1 MHKRLCVFLL
11 SVLVVFT
18 GDVLY
23 GSNTDDAEIMQ
34 SNTDDAEIV
43 RLISQHAAH
52 LKLKPAELRL
62 LSRGEIVARDV
73 PASDSKEM
81 AGFGAMLVEAEPKEF
96 VEAFRTLSIFK
107 QSKSIIAYGR
117 FGDRPARDD
126 LIRLSFKDKD
136 LLELMRARVNAS
148 DVKLSEAD
156 IARIQAIA
164 GPGSRFTSKLITALT
179 DEYKAILLEKV
190 RSYATLGGQ
199 SLGANA
205 DQDEPVDTNDAMIRM
220 LRYQTTYAKYGED
233 FYSLLADH
241 PRINDERAD
250 SFYYWSVQKFGQ
262 LKPVISLVHV
272 TIFREGARVFI
283 ASKQIYSNHYT
294 EAGLGIAE
302 LIPFTDQH
310 GKIRTLT
317 AYTIRLQVDMF
328 GGTMGFLKKRMA
340 QPRMLETMK
349 ESLQGLRA
357 NVETSYR
364 ESVQVPDRF

>member
-1 MHKRLCVFLL
+1 MHKKPPVFLML
-11 SVLVVFT
+11 VLLVFSGVVICR
-18 GDVLY
+18 
-23 GSNTDDAEIMQ
+23 SNTNDAEIMQ
-34 SNTDDAEIV
+34 
-43 RLISQHAAH
+43 LISLHAVH
-52 LKLKPAELRL
+52 LGLKPAELQL

-73 PASDSKEM
+73 PASHSKEM
-81 AGFGAMLVEAEPKEF
+81 AGFGAMLAEAEPREF
-96 VEAFRTLSIFK
+96 VEAFRTLSVFK

-117 FGDRPARDD
+117 FGDRPALGD

-136 LLELMRARVNAS
+136 LLELMRARVSAS

-164 GPGSRFTSKLITALT
+164 GPGSRFTSRLIAALA
-179 DEYKAILLEKV
+179 DEYKSILLEKV
-190 RSYATLGGQ
+190 RSYATLGGE

-205 DQDEPVDTNDAMIRM
+205 DQGEPVDTNDAMIRM
-220 LRYQTTYAKYGED
+220 LRYQASYAKYGED

-241 PRINDERAD
+241 PRINDRRAE

-272 TIFREGARVFI
+272 TIFQEGTRVFI

-302 LIPFTDQH
+302 LIPITDQH
-310 GKIRTLT
+310 GKVRTLT

-340 QPRMLETMK
+340 HSRMLETLK

-357 NVETSYR
+357 NVEEVGSR
-364 ESVQVPDRF
+364 Q

>member
-1 MHKRLCVFLL
+1 MHKKLPVFLM
-11 SVLVVFT
+11 SVLLVFT
-18 GDVLY
+18 GIVTCR
-23 GSNTDDAEIMQ
+23 SNTYDAEMMQ
-34 SNTDDAEIV
+34 
-43 RLISQHAAH
+43 LISPHAMH
-52 LKLKPAELRL
+52 LRLKPAELQL
-62 LSRGEIVARDV
+62 LSKGEIVARDV
-73 PASDSKEM
+73 PASHAKEM
-81 AGFGAMLVEAEPKEF
+81 AGFGAILVEAEPKEF
-96 VEAFRTLSIFK
+96 VEAFRTLSVFK

-117 FGDRPARDD
+117 FGDRPALTD
-126 LIRLSFKDKD
+126 LIRLSLKDKD
-136 LLELMRARVNAS
+136 LLELMRARVSAS

-156 IARIQAIA
+156 IARIQTIA

-179 DEYKAILLEKV
+179 DEYKSILLEKV
-190 RSYATLGGQ
+190 RSYATLGGKA
-199 SLGANA
+199 LGANA

-220 LRYQTTYAKYGED
+220 LRYQASYAKYGDD

-241 PRINDERAD
+241 PRINDERAE

-272 TIFREGARVFI
+272 TIFQEGTRVFI

-310 GKIRTLT
+310 GKVRTLT

-340 QPRMLETMK
+340 QPRMLETLK
-349 ESLQGLRA
+349 ESLQGLRTNMEA
-357 NVETSYR
+357 S
-364 ESVQVPDRF
+364 

>member
-1 MHKRLCVFLL
+1 MHKKPPVFLM
-11 SVLVVFT
+11 SVLLVFIT
-18 GDVLY
+18 SVICR
-23 GSNTDDAEIMQ
+23 SNT
-34 SNTDDAEIV
+34 NDAEIV
-43 RLISQHAAH
+43 QLISPHALH
-52 LKLKPAELRL
+52 LRLKPAELQS
-62 LSRGEIVARDV
+62 LSKGEIVARDV
-73 PASDSKEM
+73 PASHSKEM

-96 VEAFRTLSIFK
+96 VEAFRTLSVFK

-117 FGDRPARDD
+117 FGDQPALGD
-126 LIRLSFKDKD
+126 LIRLSLKDKD
-136 LLELMRARVNAS
+136 LLELMRARVSAS

-156 IARIQAIA
+156 IARIRAIA
-164 GPGSRFTSKLITALT
+164 GPGSRFTSKLVTALT
-179 DEYKAILLEKV
+179 DEYRSILLEKI
-190 RSYATLGGQ
+190 RSYATLGGK

-205 DQDEPVDTNDAMIRM
+205 DQDEPVDTNDAVIRM
-220 LRYQTTYAKYGED
+220 LRYQASYAKYGED

-241 PRINDERAD
+241 PRKNDERAE

-272 TIFREGARVFI
+272 TIFQEGARVFI

-302 LIPFTDQH
+302 LIPLTDQH
-310 GKIRTLT
+310 GKVRTLT

-340 QPRMLETMK
+340 QPRMLETLR

-357 NVETSYR
+357 NMEEVGSR
-364 ESVQVPDRF
+364 Q

>member
-1 MHKRLCVFLL
+1 MHKKLPVFLM
-11 SVLVVFT
+11 SVLLVFA
-18 GDVLY
+18 GAEICR
-23 GSNTDDAEIMQ
+23 SNTNDAEILQ
-34 SNTDDAEIV
+34 
-43 RLISQHAAH
+43 LISPHALH
-52 LKLKPAELRL
+52 LRLKPAELES
-62 LSRGEIVARDV
+62 LSKGEIIAHQL
-73 PASDSKEM
+73 PASHSKEM
-81 AGFGAMLVEAEPKEF
+81 AGFGVVLAEAEPKEF
-96 VEAFRTLSIFK
+96 VEAFRTLSVFK

-117 FGDRPARDD
+117 FGDQPVPGD
-126 LIRLSFKDKD
+126 LTRLSLKDKD
-136 LLELMRARVNAS
+136 LLELSRARVSAS

-164 GPGSRFTSKLITALT
+164 GPGSRFTSRLITALT
-179 DEYKAILLEKV
+179 DEYKSILLEKV
-190 RSYATLGGQ
+190 RSYATLGGKA
-199 SLGANA
+199 LGANA
-205 DQDEPVDTNDAMIRM
+205 DQDELVDTNDAMIRM
-220 LRYQTTYAKYGED
+220 LRYQATYAKYGED

-241 PRINDERAD
+241 PRINDERAE

-272 TIFREGARVFI
+272 TIFREGTRVFI

-310 GKIRTLT
+310 GKVRTLT

-340 QPRMLETMK
+340 QPRMLETLK

-357 NVETSYR
+357 NVEASGR
-364 ESVQVPDRF
+364 VSSW